1 VTYLCINQRFL
12 TLEERAKTM
21 KRVALAILTLMLINP
36 VAVEASKTV
45 PYKNQK
51 NGQFCKTV
59 DVKKTVTLPDGTQLI
74 CKKEGTRAR
83 WKIK

>member
-1 VTYLCINQRFL
+1 MR
-12 TLEERAKTM
+12 
-21 KRVALAILTLMLINP
+21 RVAVALMTLILINP
-36 VAVEASKTV
+36 ISAEASKSV

-59 DVKKTVTLPDGTQLI
+59 DVKKIVALPDGTTLI

-83 WKIK
+83 WRIK

>member
-1 VTYLCINQRFL
+1 
-12 TLEERAKTM
+12 M
-21 KRVALAILTLMLINP
+21 KRVALALLTLMLINP
-36 VAVEASKTV
+36 VAAEASKTV

-59 DVKKTVTLPDGTQLI
+59 DIKKTVTLPDGTKLI

>member
-1 VTYLCINQRFL
+1 MIFTSRYKKL
-12 TLEERAKTM
+12 
-21 KRVALAILTLMLINP
+21 ALASLALILLNP
-36 VAVEASKTV
+36 ATAEAAKTV

-59 DVKKTVTLPDGTQLI
+59 DIKKTVTLPDGTKLI

-83 WKIK
+83 WKIR